1 MFRTYLD
8 FLRAVSLDPL
18 GRVGVVLT
26 TTAVVSFVIMQL
38 AMLAGLV
45 TNAYVGLIVYLAFP
59 VLFILGLAIVPIA
72 WHRQHKRTGLNARQL
87 IEERFGDDG
96 VQGGV
101 TGSPI
106 FRTVAV
112 LTLANVLILG
122 VASVKMLHFMD
133 SAEFCGTACHSVMS
147 PEWTT
152 YQASPHARVA
162 CVDCHVGEGIGPLVN
177 SKLNGAWQMVSATFN
192 LYDRPIPTP
201 VHQLRPARETCEK
214 CHWPEKFYGN
224 RLVTLARYA
233 NDEISTPSYTTLNL
247 KIDAGSAGSTGVH
260 WHVGEGVEVRYAS
273 VDDMRQEML
282 WVEVLRPDGTWHRFS
297 NTRPSPNTGDSGHAR
312 TMDCVDCHNRATHIY
327 QNPGKAVDEAIR
339 LGRIDRSLP
348 FVRREALA
356 SVTGGYPSLE
366 AGKDGIRAGLEAF
379 YRRNYPEQASAWLGK
394 IDATVAHLQQLY
406 ERNIH
411 HEMNIGW
418 GAYPSLLGH
427 TEAPGCFRCH
437 TRQLQ
442 DEQGVWISDD
452 CTICHSILANDSPE
466 PFSYLRPA
474 EEKVRD
480 RAMHEYLRE
489 EFLSSFVD

>member
-38 AMLAGLV
+38 AMVAGLV
-45 TNAYVGLIVYLAFP
+45 TNAYVGLIVYLGFP
-59 VLFILGLAIVPIA
+59 VIFILGLVIIPIA
-72 WHRQHKRTGLNARQL
+72 WRRQRRRTGLSTREL
-87 IEERFGDDG
+87 IEQNFGQDG

-106 FRTVAV
+106 FRTVAI

-122 VASVKMLHFMD
+122 AASIKMLHFMD
-133 SAEFCGTACHSVMS
+133 SAEFCGTACHSVMN

-152 YQASPHARVA
+152 YQASPHARVP

-177 SKLNGAWQMVSATFN
+177 SKLNGAWQMISATFD

-201 VHQLRPARETCEK
+201 VHQLRPARETCER

-233 NDEISTPSYTTLNL
+233 NDETSTPSYTTLNL

-260 WHVGEGVEVRYAS
+260 WHVGEGIEVRYAS
-273 VDDMRQEML
+273 VDDQRQDML
-282 WVEVLRPDGTWHRFS
+282 WVEVLRPDGSWHRFE
-297 NTRPSPNTGDSGHAR
+297 NTRPTPGAVDSGHAR

-327 QNPGKAVDEAIR
+327 QNPATAVDEAIR

-348 FVRREALA
+348 FIRRESIAA
-356 SVTGGYPSLE
+356 VTGSYPTLD
-366 AGKDGIRAGLEAF
+366 AGRDGIRSGLYAF
-379 YRRNYPEQASAWLGK
+379 YRRNYPEQASAWLGR
-394 IDATVAHLQQLY
+394 IDGAVAELQSLY
-406 ERNIH
+406 QRNVH
-411 HEMNIGW
+411 QEMNIDW
-418 GAYPSLLGH
+418 NAYPSLLGH
-427 TEAPGCFRCH
+427 SEAPGCFRCH

-442 DEQGVWISDD
+442 DDQGGWISDD
-452 CTICHSILANDSPE
+452 CTLCHSILANDSPE

-489 EFLSSFVD
+489 EFLSSFID